1 MQNAPTTTLNP
12 TTSLTA
18 TRWPIVMSVA
28 TIVLLAA
35 LHPLSPELNP
45 TFRMVS
51 EYALGNYGWV
61 LSLMFIAWSL
71 SCLTLFLVIRSQTRT
86 WFGKIGLVFLL
97 LAAVG
102 MAMASV
108 YDVTQS
114 LHGLAAAIGI
124 PTLPIAAPL
133 ITASL
138 LRNPAWAWSRRML
151 WWTAN
156 LPWISF
162 ALMLASVLIGLSQG
176 GEFGVDIFVGW
187 PNRLLIVAY
196 CLWTATV
203 AWCAGRL
210 QEQ

>member
-1 MQNAPTTTLNP
+1 MQNTPTTLSP
-12 TTSLTA
+12 TNSFTA
-18 TRWPIVMSVA
+18 TRWPVVMSVV
-28 TIVLLAA
+28 TVLLLAA
-35 LHPLSPELNP
+35 LHLLSPELNP
-45 TFRMVS
+45 TLRMVS

-61 LSLMFIAWSL
+61 LSLMFITWAL
-71 SCLTLFLVIRSQTRT
+71 SCITLFFVINSQVRT
-86 WFGKIGLVFLL
+86 WAGKIGLAFLL
-97 LAAVG
+97 LSALG

-108 YDVTQS
+108 FDVSHS
-114 LHGLAAAIGI
+114 LHGLAAAIGM

-133 ITASL
+133 VTMSL
-138 LRNPAWAWSRRML
+138 LRNPAWASSRRLL

-176 GEFGVDIFVGW
+176 AEFGVDIFVGW